1 MVRASAM
8 PRALSGRSR
17 SGMPGED
24 QSDLAWRSSINRRMA
39 RSIDFVG
46 AKVYSD
52 VCRDICG
59 LGAGLGA
66 WYGAQLAPCAVADPA
81 PRFWRGPWPWGLVGE
96 DGVGGLMEGADQSD
110 Y

>member
-1 MVRASAM
+1 
-8 PRALSGRSR
+8 
-17 SGMPGED
+17 
-24 QSDLAWRSSINRRMA
+24 MA

-66 WYGAQLAPCAVADPA
+66 WYGAQLALCAIADPA
-81 PRFWRGPWPWGLVGE
+81 L
-96 DGVGGLMEGADQSD
+96 
-110 Y
+110 

>member
-1 MVRASAM
+1 
-8 PRALSGRSR
+8 
-17 SGMPGED
+17 
-24 QSDLAWRSSINRRMA
+24 MA

-66 WYGAQLAPCAVADPA
+66 WYGAQFVVCVPALTKTDVPMDLILRSRARHGVSKDGPKRHGLWPSFEMAHRNRPLPILVPKSGRPDFDAPPQDEV
-81 PRFWRGPWPWGLVGE
+81 
-96 DGVGGLMEGADQSD
+96 
-110 Y
+110 

>member
-17 SGMPGED
+17 SAMPGED

-46 AKVYSD
+46 AKVYSH
-52 VCRDICG
+52 VCGDICG
-59 LGAGLGA
+59 LGAGRRA
-66 WYGAQLAPCAVADPA
+66 WYGAQFSDVILRDA
-81 PRFWRGPWPWGLVGE
+81 RFAGSSGRGHRIEATTGYLERTGSEV
-96 DGVGGLMEGADQSD
+96 
-110 Y
+110 